1 VDLGIRGKNAIVT
14 GSSRG
19 IGEAIARGLALE
31 GVNLTICSRNVEEL
45 RATAEAIK
53 NQSGSEVFPVR
64 VDLTRRTEIAM
75 MVEQTVEAFGSV
87 DILVNNTGGPPST
100 RFVDTTERD
109 WLDAVGSLLMSVVHC
124 CRAAAPY
131 MVQARWGRIINMT
144 SFAAKEPAE
153 QLVLSNTLRA
163 GLLGLT
169 KTLANEYAG
178 SGVLVNAVCPGWTR
192 TRRMVELVSAT
203 AAQTGKTFDE
213 VISEIASTIP
223 VGRLAE
229 PEEIAHLVVFLASS
243 CASYVTGTTIQ
254 VDGGYVKSLY

>member
-1 VDLGIRGKNAIVT
+1 VELGLRGKNAIVT

-19 IGEAIARGLALE
+19 IGEAIARGLATE
-31 GVNLTICSRNVEEL
+31 GVNLTVCSRNLEEL
-45 RATAEAIK
+45 RATAEEIE
-53 NQSGSEVFPVR
+53 NLSGSEVLPVR
-64 VDLTRRTEIAM
+64 VDLARGSEIAM
-75 MVEQTVEAFGSV
+75 MVERTVEAFGGV
-87 DILVNNTGGPPST
+87 DILVNNTGGPPPM

-109 WLDAVGSLLMSVVHC
+109 WLDAVGSLLTSVVNC
-124 CRAAAPY
+124 CRAAVPY
-131 MVQARWGRIINMT
+131 MVQARWGRIVNMT
-144 SFAAKEPAE
+144 SFAAKEPAD

-192 TRRMVELVSAT
+192 TRRVEELVAST
-203 AAQTGKTFDE
+203 AARTGKAFDE
-213 VISEIASTIP
+213 VIDEVARTIP
-223 VGRLAE
+223 VGHLAE

-243 CASYVTGTTIQ
+243 RASYVTGATIQ